1 MKRKNALIVMT
12 AALLVLGC
20 GGQEY
25 AQVLDRA
32 ERQNQD
38 YEPVTGIDSIRM
50 AAEYYD
56 RYGTYK
62 DKVRAYYLLGCAYRD
77 AGDVL
82 KALEAYHDAADRA
95 DTTRA
100 DCDYGLLVKVHG
112 QAADLL
118 KRQHLPDE
126 MLTELEAQQRY
137 ARRTGDMRTAI
148 NALERSADAYDL
160 MAREDSVVTI
170 RRRASAL
177 YEQYGF
183 PEEAAQTLSPCIGP
197 LVDSGDTAAARRCIE
212 RYETSR
218 QFFQDGEPIPRKAI
232 HYYNKGLYCLAV
244 GKTDSAEVYFRK
256 LLRPDLAPDQL
267 EAGYRGLFLLY
278 RQGGPADSIAKY
290 GELQYTQT
298 NLVQAA
304 TNADRVQQMQA
315 MYNYAH
321 YQQSEEQ
328 MRAEL
333 RLRGWIIA
341 VTVSVL
347 VIGLLIIIWKRSLG
361 TVPSGSSSSAP
372 QQDSR
377 RTVPGES
384 PKEKVVPVSF
394 GTDTPLSALFRE
406 EYHGELRTVIESWR
420 PSLTDDD
427 PATDTLAMSRFHFD
441 FRKIMATAVYIDLGR
456 LLSVHALADDN
467 VSTLAWYLFGHSN
480 LSNSQ
485 ATLYAQLRK
494 YKKR

>member
-1 MKRKNALIVMT
+1 MMT

-32 ERQNQD
+32 ERQNQN

-50 AAEYYD
+50 AAAHYD

-82 KALEAYHDAADRA
+82 KALEAYHDVADRA

-126 MLTELEAQQRY
+126 MLAELEAQQRY

-148 NALERSADAYDL
+148 NALERSADAYYL

-183 PEEAAQTLSPCIGP
+183 PEEAAQALGPCVEP
-197 LVDSGDTAAARRCIE
+197 LVDRGDTAAARHCIR
-212 RYETSR
+212 RYESSR
-218 QFFQDGEPIPRKAI
+218 AFFVDGEAIPRKAM
-232 HYYNKGLYCLAV
+232 YNYFKGRYCLAV
-244 GKTDSAEVYFRK
+244 GQSDSAEACFRK
-256 LLRPDLAPDQL
+256 LLRPGLAPDQL
-267 EAGYRGLFLLY
+267 EAGYHGLFLLY
-278 RQGGPADSIAKY
+278 KQLGVADSMAKY
-290 GELQYTQT
+290 ANLQYEQ
-298 NLVQAA
+298 NSLVLAA
-304 TNADRVQQMQA
+304 TNAERVQQLQS

-321 YQQSEEQ
+321 FQQSEER
-328 MRAEL
+328 MRAKV

-347 VIGLLIIIWKRSLG
+347 VIGLLIVIWKRSLG
-361 TVPSGSSSSAP
+361 TVLSGSSSSAP

-384 PKEKVVPVSF
+384 SKEKVVPVSF

-427 PATDTLAMSRFHFD
+427 PATDALAMSRFHFD

>member
-1 MKRKNALIVMT
+1 MKRKNALIMMT

-38 YEPVTGIDSIRM
+38 YEPVTGIDSVRM
-50 AAEYYD
+50 AAAHYD

-126 MLTELEAQQRY
+126 MLAELEAQQRY

-148 NALERSADAYDL
+148 NALERSADAYNL

-183 PEEAAQTLSPCIGP
+183 PEEAAQALGPCVEP
-197 LVDSGDTAAARRCIE
+197 LVDRGDTAAARHCIE
-212 RYETSR
+212 RYESSR
-218 QFFQDGEPIPRKAI
+218 AFFVDGEAIPRKAM
-232 HYYNKGLYCLAV
+232 YNYFKGRYCLAV
-244 GKTDSAEVYFRK
+244 GQSDSAEACFRK
-256 LLRPDLAPDQL
+256 LLRPGLAPDQL
-267 EAGYRGLFLLY
+267 EAGYHGLFLLY
-278 RQGGPADSIAKY
+278 KQLGVADSMAKY
-290 GELQYTQT
+290 ANLQYEQ
-298 NLVQAA
+298 NSLVLAA
-304 TNADRVQQMQA
+304 TNAERVQQLQS

-321 YQQSEEQ
+321 FQQSEER
-328 MRAEL
+328 MRAKV

-347 VIGLLIIIWKRSLG
+347 VIGLITGLALWKR
-361 TVPSGSSSSAP
+361 
-372 QQDSR
+372 QQWRHRQQQLEYDALFN
-377 RTVPGES
+377 EHE
-384 PKEKVVPVSF
+384 KEKAQLALAKVVLPDVLS
-394 GTDTPLSALFRE
+394 TDEAMALWRKAQEAGFIDANYQPLLSRTQSALLADAMAECLGIRE
-406 EYHGELRTVIESWR
+406 KWKVFEALWHRNNMRSDYNGALSQRQ
-420 PSLTDDD
+420 
-427 PATDTLAMSRFHFD
+427 TLAFQDRLRELTGDGSR
-441 FRKIMATAVYIDLGR
+441 
-456 LLSVHALADDN
+456 
-467 VSTLAWYLFGHSN
+467 
-480 LSNSQ
+480 
-485 ATLYAQLRK
+485 
-494 YKKR
+494 